1 MNVRIKRIYNNVLDY
16 YNKHNYYE
24 CIKAG
29 TEIIN
34 SGYKYDQ
41 LFMYIGNSY
50 MKLQQYKMAIDHFSN
65 AIALNSK
72 LVEAY
77 HNLSIAYFELKE
89 YENAEQALHEVICLD
104 SKYINSWNSLGHVLI
119 KLNRIKE
126 AKSAYFESLSI
137 KENFVAAY
145 SIAGLLN
152 NFEESESYYKLAISI
167 NF

>member
-1 MNVRIKRIYNNVLDY
+1 MNVIIKKKYNNVLQY
-16 YNKHNYYE
+16 YIKNNYYE

-29 TEIIN
+29 TELIN

-50 MKLQQYKMAIDHFSN
+50 MMLQQYKMAIDHFKN
-65 AIALNSK
+65 AIALNAK

-77 HNLSIAYFELKE
+77 HNLSIAYFEQKE
-89 YENAEQALHEVICLD
+89 YEKTEHALREVICLD
-104 SKYINSWNSLGHVLI
+104 CKYIDSWNSLGHVLI

-137 KENFVAAY
+137 KQNFVAAY
-145 SIAGLLN
+145 GIAGLLN
-152 NFEESESYYKLAISI
+152 NFSESERYYKLAIRY
-167 NF
+167 